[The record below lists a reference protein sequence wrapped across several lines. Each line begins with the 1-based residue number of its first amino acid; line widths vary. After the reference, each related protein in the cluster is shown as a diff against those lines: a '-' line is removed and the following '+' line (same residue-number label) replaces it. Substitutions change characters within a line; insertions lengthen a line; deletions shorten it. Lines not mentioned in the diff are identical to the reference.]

1 MGSPFEV
8 LRVDPDAD
16 EEEIVA
22 AYRRRV
28 KEAHPDQGG
37 TTEEFQ
43 RVKEAYEALTS
54 GEYAL
59 EAAAPEPDTVEAE
72 PASEET
78 VVEAELTEVEYLN
91 YDALE
96 DFGWRLDDAD
106 LFEKAAAADLD
117 ATDYGTFE
125 ARRRDTLLEAAED
138 AGFTWPY
145 SCRGGACAN
154 CAVAVIEGDLSMPA
168 NHILPPEMTARGIQ
182 LSCVATPITDDM
194 QVVFNVKHLPE
205 LDELRLPPGPFKG
218 TNLND

>member
-1 MGSPFEV
+1 MGSPFDV

-28 KEAHPDQGG
+28 KEA
-37 TTEEFQ
+37 
-43 RVKEAYEALTS
+43 YETLTS

-59 EAAAPEPDTVEAE
+59 EATPPESATVEDE
-72 PASEET
+72 PASEEA

-91 YDALE
+91 YDVLE

-106 LFEKAAAADLD
+106 LFEKAAAAGL
-117 ATDYGTFE
+117 AETDYGTFE

-154 CAVAVIEGDLSMPA
+154 CAVAVVEGDLSMPS

-218 TNLND
+218 ANLSD